1 MTVFNLED
9 SPGVWFD
16 HEEGGRIKLRSISAD
31 KWKEIRKQTVKKKVD
46 YKKIEGSPVRLEF
59 EEVNEDL
66 QNELFWDEVIV
77 DWEKFFDGHDNE
89 IPCTKENKIFLM
101 MRSMKFAKYVNECL
115 KTLSEDEEK
124 QNEVIEKN

>member
-16 HEEGGRIKLRSISAD
+16 HEEGGRIKLRSISVD

-77 DWEKFFDGHDNE
+77 SWEKFFDGKGNE
-89 IPCTKENKIFLM
+89 IPCTKENKMLLM
-101 MRSMKFAKYVNECL
+101 MRSMKFAKFVNECL